1 MIKTEFRTIV
11 TEVPHPEALKMAD
24 RLAAVES
31 HSMHGQ
37 LPVVWDRAE
46 GSSVYDPWGNRW
58 IDFTSTIFVANAG
71 HAHQF
76 DGNFNR
82 LCAR

>member
-46 GSSVYDPWGNRW
+46 GSSVYDPWGTAGS
-58 IDFTSTIFVANAG
+58 TSPARYSLPTQVMRIRSSSM
-71 HAHQF
+71 
-76 DGNFNR
+76 R
-82 LCAR
+82 L